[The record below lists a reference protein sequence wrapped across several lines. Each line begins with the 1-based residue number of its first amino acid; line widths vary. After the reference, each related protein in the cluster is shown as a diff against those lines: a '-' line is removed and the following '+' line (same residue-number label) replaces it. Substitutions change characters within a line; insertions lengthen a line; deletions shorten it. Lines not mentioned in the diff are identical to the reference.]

1 MHKLLVANR
10 GEIAVR
16 VLRAANELQLQTVC
30 VYTPEDGEALHRT
43 KADEAYQL
51 GEPGHPVR
59 GYLDVEALIEVAQ
72 RCGAD
77 ALHPGYG
84 FLSESA
90 ALAQACADAGI
101 VFVGPPA
108 EVLRLTGDKV
118 SARDAAVRAGL
129 PVLRASTPLP
139 DGAGARTPPRRSAS
153 RCSSRPPP
161 AVAGEGCD
169 WSPTGRPGRRRRQ
182 RLARGRRG
190 VRRRH
195 RLPGAGGHGAAA
207 HRGAGARR
215 RHR

>member
-1 MHKLLVANR
+1 VASQAAAALIEESHAQAAGRNR

-90 ALAQACADAGI
+90 RLAQACADAGI
-101 VFVGPPA
+101 VFVGPP
-108 EVLRLTGDKV
+108 
-118 SARDAAVRAGL
+118 
-129 PVLRASTPLP
+129 
-139 DGAGARTPPRRSAS
+139 PR
-153 RCSSRPPP
+153 CC
-161 AVAGEGCD
+161 G
-169 WSPTGRPGRRRRQ
+169 
-182 RLARGRRG
+182 
-190 VRRRH
+190 
-195 RLPGAGGHGAAA
+195 
-207 HRGAGARR
+207 
-215 RHR
+215 